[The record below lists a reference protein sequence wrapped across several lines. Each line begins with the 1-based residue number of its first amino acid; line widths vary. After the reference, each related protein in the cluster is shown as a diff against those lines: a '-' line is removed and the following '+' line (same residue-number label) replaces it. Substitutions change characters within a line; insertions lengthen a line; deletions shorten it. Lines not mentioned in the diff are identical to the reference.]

1 MKNILLLVLLLS
13 ALFFSFQRVS
23 QTQTKPEKTQ
33 SEPDRSKPRMVV
45 LKTGDPEFLAF
56 DGGTVRFLVSSED
69 TNGAW
74 SLLEEVEP
82 PGSKTP
88 WHRHNYSDQAYYVLE
103 GVLTAKVADEV
114 YELPAGSYILIPR
127 GTPHGQGNFG
137 KVPVRVLQMNTPGG
151 FERFLKDRVELF
163 KTMKPDH
170 PDFVKRRAEMRKKVD
185 SELLGD
191 WHVQK

>member
-1 MKNILLLVLLLS
+1 MKKILLNVLLAC
-13 ALFFSFQRVS
+13 ALVFSFERMS
-23 QTQTKPEKTQ
+23 ETQTKPGKTQ
-33 SEPDRSKPRMVV
+33 SDPDKNKPKMVV
-45 LKTGDPEFLAF
+45 LKSGDPEFLAS

-69 TNGAW
+69 TNRAW
-74 SLLEEVEP
+74 SLLEETEP
-82 PGSKTP
+82 PGFKTA

-103 GVLTAKVADEV
+103 GVLTAKVADKT

-151 FERFLKDRVELF
+151 FEQFLKDRVELF

-170 PDFVKRRAEMRKKVD
+170 PDFTKKMAEMRKKVD
-185 SELLGD
+185 SEVLGVWD
-191 WHVQK
+191 VQK

>member
-1 MKNILLLVLLLS
+1 MKKILLLALLVS
-13 ALFFSFQRVS
+13 ALFFSFERLS
-23 QTQTKPEKTQ
+23 EAQTKQGKTQ
-33 SEPDRSKPRMVV
+33 SEREKNKPRMVV
-45 LKTGDPEFLAF
+45 LKPGDPEFLAF

-74 SLLEEVEP
+74 SLVEEIEP

-103 GVLTAKVADEV
+103 GVLTAKVADKI

-137 KVPVRVLQMNTPGG
+137 KVPVRVLQMNTPGR
-151 FERFLKDRVELF
+151 FERVLKGRVELL
-163 KTMKPDH
+163 KTIKPDH
-170 PDFVKRRAEMRKKVD
+170 PDFAKRRAELRKRADV
-185 SELLGD
+185 ELLGD
-191 WHVQK
+191 WDVQK